1 MPTRTVHRISAA
13 PVLTCTVLACLLLRI
28 EYRNKLPAAGLVGDM
43 RISYAKFL
51 ELLEAHRIKRV
62 IVYGDMRTAVVE
74 VPHAAYA
81 SVAGAHCTCR
91 TTSNAASRRSMCRH
105 ALAARQASVPSLH
118 SAAPADSTSAMQ
130 ADLCRCPM
138 CLLRPRPAPASAAR
152 QQQPNPP
159 ILASDSHTHP
169 APLPPPPGVPGT
181 YPFAPNAQGEPADLL
196 VPNPLALDDPSQ
208 WFAPEM
214 PEWNM
219 EKYRFYVDLPGDF
232 WEGGR
237 LMDYL
242 RSRWGERGGTGLG
255 LQQHGWQQRERQ
267 QCAAQQRAA

>member
-1 MPTRTVHRISAA
+1 M
-13 PVLTCTVLACLLLRI
+13 LACLLLRI

-81 SVAGAHCTCR
+81 SMAGAHCTRR
-91 TTSNAASRRSMCRH
+91 TASNATSRHSTCNHAS
-105 ALAARQASVPSLH
+105 AARQGSVPGLH
-118 SAAPADSTSAMQ
+118 SAAPAHTSTACRQ
-130 ADLCRCPM
+130 IIADARCA
-138 CLLRPRPAPASAAR
+138 CHDHVLY
-152 QQQPNPP
+152 QQQPPCNNP
-159 ILASDSHTHP
+159 THP
-169 APLPPPPGVPGT
+169 SLPVTLTPSLHPLSPPPGVPGT

-242 RSRWGERGGTGLG
+242 RSRWGERGGAGRG
-255 LQQHGWQQRERQ
+255 LQQHG
-267 QCAAQQRAA
+267 